1 MKINTTITILGVALA
16 IVAGMFTANVSGL
29 LGAKST
35 ESGAQ
40 AAAMFT
46 GHVETVVRDAD
57 GNIKEYRQSDNVIT
71 NTGENCALRL
81 LFQLNPTGSGTGVC
95 TGALSTPWHVIA
107 IGSGTT
113 AANNT
118 QVALV
123 AEHTGDLARGV
134 ATTKTWFN
142 STSPSGT
149 NAARIQMER
158 TFTLSSG
165 GPQTVAESGLFN
177 STTNDSTDSMFA
189 RQAFGAIT
197 LNNGDSLTVRWTVN
211 VGGTGTISAQTG

>member
-1 MKINTTITILGVALA
+1 MKINTTITILGVALV
-16 IVAGMFTANVSGL
+16 IVAGTFTANISGL

-35 ESGAQ
+35 ENGAQ

-57 GNIKEYRQSDNVIT
+57 GNIKEYRQSDNIIT

-81 LFQLNPTGSGTGVC
+81 LFQLNPTGAGTGVC
-95 TGALSTPWHVIA
+95 TGALSVPWHVIA
-107 IGSGTT
+107 IGSSTT

-123 AEHTGDLARGV
+123 AEHTGSLARGV
-134 ATTKTWFN
+134 ATTKTWTN
-142 STSPSGT
+142 NTSPSAVS
-149 NAARIQMER
+149 AASIQMER
-158 TFTLSSG
+158 TFTLASG
-165 GPQTVAESGLFN
+165 GPLTVAESGLFN
-177 STTNDSTDSMFA
+177 STVNDATDSMFA

-211 VGGTGTISAQTG
+211 VGGTATITGQTG